1 MFNAII
7 LAGLN
12 KIGPLEISANV
23 ENKALILINDRPMI
37 NYVINALQESK
48 NINKIVIVG
57 PEKMLSKGIDR
68 KIDKILNS
76 GDTILENIEKGLNC
90 FHSGDSAL
98 ILTSDIPL
106 ITANAIDEFLEIC
119 IDKNADV
126 GYPII
131 TKERIMEKYPET
143 ERTYIKMKEGI
154 ICGGNIVLLK
164 PEVFFQN
171 KSLINELF
179 ENRKAIQKYVKIL
192 GFKFIIKFL
201 FKILTFKDIEKRIS
215 EIVGY
220 NSIAVNVS
228 FPEMMIDLDKIS
240 DLELIRKVIEKN

>member
-1 MFNAII
+1 MFNALI
-7 LAGLN
+7 LAGSK

-23 ENKALILINDRPMI
+23 ENKALILINNKPI
-37 NYVINALQESK
+37 VNYVIDALQESK
-48 NINKIVIVG
+48 SIKKIVVVG
-57 PEKMLSKGIDR
+57 PEKILSKGIDQ
-68 KIDKILNS
+68 KIDQIINS
-76 GDTILENIEKGLNC
+76 GDTILENIEKGLNY
-90 FHSGDSAL
+90 FHSDDSIL

-106 ITANAIDEFLEIC
+106 ITANAIEEFLGIC
-119 IDKNADV
+119 VDRDADV

-131 TKERIMEKYPET
+131 TKEKIIKKYPET
-143 ERTYIKMKEGI
+143 ERTYIKMKEGM
-154 ICGGNIVLLK
+154 ICGGNITLLK

-171 KSLINELF
+171 KPMINELLK
-179 ENRKAIQKYVKIL
+179 NKKSIQKYVKIL

-201 FKILTFKDIEKRIS
+201 FKILTFKEIEKRIS

-240 DLELIRKVIEKN
+240 DLELIRKIIEKN